1 MPPRK
6 TAPPIVPAAD
16 PPPADTPPPPDAP
29 PKKYGNHGNL
39 PGPGP
44 GRPRKAGP
52 PRNESQHALAAVV
65 VSAEARLDAARVT
78 FATSSLVADELE
90 LYLAQIGMASAQA
103 AYMRSQNN
111 HILALKYDE
120 NAVRIGR
127 LVSGLRELL
136 ATDLLKQL
144 QKRGRKEDA
153 LGGRRG

>member
-6 TAPPIVPAAD
+6 TAPPIVPATD
-16 PPPADTPPPPDAP
+16 PPPTDTPPPTDAP

-78 FATSSLVADELE
+78 FAKSSLVADELE

-111 HILALKYDE
+111 HMLALKKRMAE
-120 NAVRIGR
+120 AEVRP
-127 LVSGLRELL
+127 VSLSTSYRQRTVRAWHSGI
-136 ATDLLKQL
+136 T
-144 QKRGRKEDA
+144 
-153 LGGRRG
+153 

>member
-1 MPPRK
+1 MPSDPS
-6 TAPPIVPAAD
+6 PVPAAD
-16 PPPADTPPPPDAP
+16 PSPDATPAPP
-29 PKKYGNHGNL
+29 PKKYGNRGNL

-52 PRNESQHALAAVV
+52 PRNEDQHALAAVV
-65 VSAEARLDAARVT
+65 VLAEARLDAARVA
-78 FATSSLVADELE
+78 FAKSSLVADELE

-111 HILALKYDE
+111 HMLALKYDE
-120 NAVRIGR
+120 NSVKVGR

-153 LGGRRG
+153 LGGKR